1 MIKITA
7 HLKSRCISL
16 FKYLLGSGCSQ
27 WVCLAAMYGVVL
39 IVVWRDTQC
48 TENERIDE
56 KQSLD

>member
-1 MIKITA
+1 MG
-7 HLKSRCISL
+7 L
-16 FKYLLGSGCSQ
+16 FSGNV
-27 WVCLAAMYGVVL
+27 WAVL